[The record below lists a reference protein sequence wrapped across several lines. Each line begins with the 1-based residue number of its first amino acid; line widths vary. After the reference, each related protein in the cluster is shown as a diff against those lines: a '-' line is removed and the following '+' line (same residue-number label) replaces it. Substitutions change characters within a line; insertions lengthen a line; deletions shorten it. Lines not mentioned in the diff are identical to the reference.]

1 MITDRQA
8 KILQEARDFVYAELK
23 DEMSGHDWWHIVRV
37 TNNAVE
43 IATHEQADVF
53 ICELAALLHD
63 IADGKLNEN
72 EEVGLQKVEQWLQ
85 NHQASDAEIAH
96 VLDIISTMSFKGG
109 HQQKN
114 VSTLEG
120 QIVQDADRLDAIGAI
135 GIARAMAYSGHI
147 GRPIHDPD
155 LQPREN
161 MTLEEYRAGKSS
173 AIMHFYEKLLKLKDL
188 MNTDY
193 AKQLAIGR
201 HHFLEEYLEQFYAE
215 WDAKK

>member
-1 MITDRQA
+1 
-8 KILQEARDFVYAELK
+8 
-23 DEMSGHDWWHIVRV
+23 
-37 TNNAVE
+37 
-43 IATHEQADVF
+43 
-53 ICELAALLHD
+53 
-63 IADGKLNEN
+63 
-72 EEVGLQKVEQWLQ
+72 
-85 NHQASDAEIAH
+85 
-96 VLDIISTMSFKGG
+96 
-109 HQQKN
+109 
-114 VSTLEG
+114 
-120 QIVQDADRLDAIGAI
+120 
-135 GIARAMAYSGHI
+135 MAYSGHI